1 MTDHRPDSPDLLAAA
16 GPVRAGVRR
25 LNRVP
30 FMIAL
35 LILALVTGAIFYTY
49 WQRLQQ
55 ANAAKDRSDS
65 KIGVLA
71 NAPDGGFIQ
80 PKASETIPAL
90 AAAPAAPPP
99 VPELPKVNPYQHE
112 WEEFM
117 QRSGADAPGARATE
131 HRGPR
136 RSIVRQRVLAQTARH
151 CF

>member
-1 MTDHRPDSPDLLAAA
+1 MTDHRPDSPDMLQRPDPRA
-16 GPVRAGVRR
+16 AGVRR

-35 LILALVTGAIFYTY
+35 LILALVTAAIFYTY

-90 AAAPAAPPP
+90 ASTPPA
-99 VPELPKVNPYQHE
+99 
-112 WEEFM
+112 
-117 QRSGADAPGARATE
+117 SSTCSRASK
-131 HRGPR
+131 GQ
-136 RSIVRQRVLAQTARH
+136 SLSA
-151 CF
+151 

>member
-1 MTDHRPDSPDLLAAA
+1 MTDHRPDSPDLLQQ
-16 GPVRAGVRR
+16 PDPLRAGVRR

-71 NAPDGGFIQ
+71 NAPTG
-80 PKASETIPAL
+80 ASSSPRRQR
-90 AAAPAAPPP
+90 PFQRWPPP
-99 VPELPKVNPYQHE
+99 LRLLRLFPS
-112 WEEFM
+112 F
-117 QRSGADAPGARATE
+117 QRSIPISMSGKSSCSAWRGCARRA
-131 HRGPR
+131 
-136 RSIVRQRVLAQTARH
+136 SN
-151 CF
+151 